1 MGIENLNLS
10 NSFKKETDMYSIRN
24 FNSKDTEYLKK
35 ICIETAKDIFRG
47 KKITERALVDVY
59 CRYYIEQEP
68 ENCFV
73 VVDEH
78 DKAKGYI
85 LCAQNYDSYKKIF
98 KENYLK
104 TWNPVT
110 LIMGN
115 FAMKSIKDY
124 VKEYPSH
131 LHIDLL
137 PECQG
142 QGYGRKLVEA
152 LIVHLREKKIN
163 GLMLHVS
170 VDNDGAISF
179 YKKCGFKVLHAEKHD
194 VLMGIKLMEL
204 R

>member
-1 MGIENLNLS
+1 MYLNRA
-10 NSFKKETDMYSIRN
+10 NYYERNVETDMYSIRN

-73 VVDEH
+73 VVDER
-78 DKAKGYI
+78 DRAKGYI
-85 LCAQNYDSYKKIF
+85 MCAQNYDSYKKIF

-115 FAMKSIKDY
+115 FALKSIRDY

-142 QGYGRKLVEA
+142 QGYGSKLVES

-170 VDNDGAISF
+170 VDNDRAISF
-179 YKKCGFKVLHAEKHD
+179 YKKCGFKVLYAEKDD
-194 VLMGIKLMEL
+194 VLMGI
-204 R
+204 RIT

>member
-1 MGIENLNLS
+1 
-10 NSFKKETDMYSIRN
+10 MYLIRN

-35 ICIETAKDIFRG
+35 ICIETASDVFRG

-73 VVDEH
+73 VANVD
-78 DKAKGYI
+78 DVAKGYI
-85 LCAQNYDSYKKIF
+85 LCAKNYEDYRAIF
-98 KENYLK
+98 KDTYLK

-115 FAMKSIKDY
+115 FAMKSIEDF
-124 VKEYPSH
+124 VEEYPAH

-142 QGYGRKLVEA
+142 KGYGRKLVEA
-152 LIVHLREKKIN
+152 LVAHLREKKIR

-170 VDNDGAISF
+170 AENSGAIAF
-179 YKKCGFKVLHAEKHD
+179 YKKCGFKVLQAQKND
-194 VLMGIKLMEL
+194 VLFGMKLME
-204 R
+204 